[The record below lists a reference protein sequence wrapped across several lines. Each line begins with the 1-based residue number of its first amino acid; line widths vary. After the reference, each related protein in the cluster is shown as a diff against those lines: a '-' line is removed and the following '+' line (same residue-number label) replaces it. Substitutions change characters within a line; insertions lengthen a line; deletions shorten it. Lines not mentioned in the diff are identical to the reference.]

1 MMRRP
6 VVILLLGACL
16 AGSACQRSPAPGDA
30 APAASTAAQTPRPA
44 NDTAA
49 GQRIEADVR
58 ALADDAMEGRE
69 TGTPGYDRA
78 AEHVA
83 ARFAE
88 LGLQPAGDDGSWF
101 QTVPL
106 LKAQVELEGAR
117 LEIVR
122 DGRTTAL
129 EPGVQFL
136 PSANFNRPESAIE
149 APAVFV
155 GQAVHAPELGH
166 DDFAGLDLDGRIAV
180 VFGGAPSSFADTQRA
195 FHSSWQEKLR
205 NIVERGAVGAVYV
218 NSSDDQVRYPWSQA
232 VQNAAKPAM
241 RLRDADGRGIHT
253 WPQLRAIA
261 VVNATAADALFAGG
275 ERPAARLFEAAR
287 AGELKGFALPGTLRL
302 AGRTRI
308 EPLQS
313 RNVVASLPGTDP
325 ALAGEHV
332 VYTAHLDHVGTGA
345 EVEGDGIYNGALD
358 NALGVAIML
367 EAARELAEAGAPRRS
382 MTFVALT
389 GEEKGLL
396 GSEWFAR
403 HPSVPGRLV
412 ANINMD
418 MPVLTAPT
426 TDVVAI
432 GVEHSSLKAALE
444 TAARE
449 VGVDLSPD
457 PFPEETMFVRSDQ
470 YPFVRAGV
478 PAVYLVGGVVA
489 ANPEQDPRRATT
501 WFLRNCYHRPCDQ
514 VDLPIHY
521 GDAARLATLNAR
533 IGRVVGDDAQ
543 PPAWNAGDFFGERF
557 GRKD

>member
-1 MMRRP
+1 
-6 VVILLLGACL
+6 
-16 AGSACQRSPAPGDA
+16 
-30 APAASTAAQTPRPA
+30 
-44 NDTAA
+44 
-49 GQRIEADVR
+49 
-58 ALADDAMEGRE
+58 
-69 TGTPGYDRA
+69 
-78 AEHVA
+78 
-83 ARFAE
+83 
-88 LGLQPAGDDGSWF
+88 
-101 QTVPL
+101 
-106 LKAQVELEGAR
+106 
-117 LEIVR
+117 
-122 DGRTTAL
+122 
-129 EPGVQFL
+129 
-136 PSANFNRPESAIE
+136 
-149 APAVFV
+149 
-155 GQAVHAPELGH
+155 
-166 DDFAGLDLDGRIAV
+166 
-180 VFGGAPSSFADTQRA
+180 
-195 FHSSWQEKLR
+195 
-205 NIVERGAVGAVYV
+205 
-218 NSSDDQVRYPWSQA
+218 
-232 VQNAAKPAM
+232 
-241 RLRDADGRGIHT
+241 
-253 WPQLRAIA
+253 
-261 VVNATAADALFAGG
+261 
-275 ERPAARLFEAAR
+275 
-287 AGELKGFALPGTLRL
+287 
-302 AGRTRI
+302 
-308 EPLQS
+308 
-313 RNVVASLPGTDP
+313 
-325 ALAGEHV
+325 
-332 VYTAHLDHVGTGA
+332 
-345 EVEGDGIYNGALD
+345 
-358 NALGVAIML
+358 
-367 EAARELAEAGAPRRS
+367 